1 MNILKYFILIEN
13 ETVSV
18 NSPWKVL
25 DFTVT
30 SYLHP
35 SLPLGKIK
43 NAPAKHKTGETVKI
57 SLFFIFTGV

>member
-1 MNILKYFILIEN
+1 MNIIKYFILIEN
-13 ETVSV
+13 ETICV
-18 NSPWKVL
+18 NSPWTVL

-35 SLPLGKIK
+35 SLPVGKIK
-43 NAPAKHKTGETVKI
+43 NAPAKHKTEETVKK